1 MEDASLAERDDSV
14 VAVVRDNLRHLMDGG
29 TYAAT
34 INFDEKKAEGL
45 YSLGHAQ
52 YLQGHFSEA
61 MKFFGFIMAL
71 DPLNYRAMKAMAA
84 CMQMTRKY
92 GQALLLLGILLVA
105 EEDNKETSLQIINCL
120 FHLGRYAEALKV
132 IDAIE
137 PALAGASEDTVSQ
150 LRVNGYREM
159 SLRALAL
166 S

>member
-1 MEDASLAERDDSV
+1 MEDATPAEREDSV

-34 INFDEKKAEGL
+34 INFDDKKAEGL
-45 YSLGHAQ
+45 YALGHAQ

-61 MKFFGFIMAL
+61 MKFFGFIMAH

-84 CMQMTRKY
+84 CMQMTRKH

-120 FHLGRYAEALKV
+120 FHLGRYAETLKV
-132 IDAIE
+132 VDAME
-137 PALAGASEDTVSQ
+137 PALTGAPGDSVSRQ
-150 LRVNGYREM
+150 RVNGYREL